1 MAQYMPKFEMLQV
14 EISKSIFRSNLCTC
28 TFQVRTPKQIRRQTQ
43 VCFLDQRL
51 SDSLWRQ
58 RFSASV
64 LGAFSLAAV
73 GIAMLGVFG
82 ATSYLV
88 ALRSHEIG
96 VHMAIGASPAN
107 ILKMVLGQNLV
118 LVAIGT
124 SVGLL
129 GAFALTRV
137 LQGLLF
143 GVNPADSSTLGV
155 VAGVLAI
162 SALLACLVPALR
174 AAKVDPIVALR
185 AE

>member
-1 MAQYMPKFEMLQV
+1 
-14 EISKSIFRSNLCTC
+14 
-28 TFQVRTPKQIRRQTQ
+28 
-43 VCFLDQRL
+43 
-51 SDSLWRQ
+51 
-58 RFSASV
+58 
-64 LGAFSLAAV
+64 
-73 GIAMLGVFG
+73 
-82 ATSYLV
+82 
-88 ALRSHEIG
+88 